1 MAPREIAFFVIGA
14 LVAALIGWVAAAA
27 LHQSRI
33 AGIVVA
39 AVMGA
44 GAGIG
49 VWRYLSQKARLRG
62 APVVSVSDTL
72 KR

>member
-1 MAPREIAFFVIGA
+1 MTPREVAFAVIGGFVGA
-14 LVAALIGWVAAAA
+14 LLGWVAAAA

-39 AVMGA
+39 AVMGI
-44 GAGIG
+44 GVGIG
-49 VWRYLSQKARLRG
+49 VWRYLSQKARLRD
-62 APVVSVSDTL
+62 APAVRVTDTL